1 MGKNKGKE
9 LRAQQADA
17 QSPAAEDMMSQTQP
31 CWKW

>member
-1 MGKNKGKE
+1 MGKNKGKG

-17 QSPAAEDMMSQTQP
+17 QSPVAEDVIRQTQL